1 MKSSADEVADVPPG
15 VVTVTFTVPALSA
28 GLVAVICVAELTVAL
43 PLLVAP
49 KTTVA
54 PEMNPVP
61 VIVTDVPPAVDPV
74 FGLTLETVGT
84 AT

>member
-1 MKSSADEVADVPPG
+1 MKSSADEVAEVPTA

-28 GLVAVICVAELTVAL
+28 GLVAVICVGELIVT
-43 PLLVAP
+43 LLAAVEP
-49 KTTVA
+49 KATVA

-74 FGLTLETVGT
+74 FGLTAETVGT
-84 AT
+84 AA

>member
-1 MKSSADEVADVPPG
+1 VKSSAEEVADVPPG

-28 GLVAVICVAELTVAL
+28 GLVAVICVAELTVTL
-43 PLLVAP
+43 PLLNRSA
-49 KTTVA
+49 TVA

-61 VIVTDVPPAVDPV
+61 VIVTDAPPPVDPL
-74 FGLTLETVGT
+74 FGLTPETVGT